1 MRQEPVVHLI
11 AFVFVELWRQCEQ
24 APHKGGTALGWVDRR
39 PNPVREFSAQL
50 IVERDVNVSGRHVD
64 EALRGSRPSVE
75 SALQFGALSL
85 RCEEFVA
92 DPTT

>member
-1 MRQEPVVHLI
+1 VRQEPVIHLI
-11 AFVFVELWRQCEQ
+11 AFVFVELLRQCEH
-24 APHKGGTALGWVDRR
+24 APYEGDTAQGWVDRR

-50 IVERDVNVSGRHVD
+50 IVKRDVNVSGRHVD
-64 EALRGSRPSVE
+64 EALQGSRPSVE

-92 DPTT
+92 NPTT